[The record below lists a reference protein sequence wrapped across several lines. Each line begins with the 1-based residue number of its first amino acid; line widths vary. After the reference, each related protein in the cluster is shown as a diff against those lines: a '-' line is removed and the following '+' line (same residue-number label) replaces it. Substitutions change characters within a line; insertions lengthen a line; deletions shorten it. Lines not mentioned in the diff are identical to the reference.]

1 MYEVEEGRE
10 EGRDGRA
17 DGATN
22 PLDSAKILWGGG
34 NSRNIIENQS
44 RPEGGGRGHAT
55 VKIYRGKKRK

>member
-1 MYEVEEGRE
+1 MYEVEEGRK

-34 NSRNIIENQS
+34 SSRNIIENQA
-44 RPEGGGRGHAT
+44 RPEGGVGDMQQ
-55 VKIYRGKKRK
+55 